1 MNVISSQSKRN
12 LNCWS
17 VVTIAQGNIL
27 LNLII
32 LTLLVIA
39 QPILSVFIINMCVY
53 NIAKLKRNL
62 LLSRCLAKLAVCVD
76 NNLILRLL
84 CHNER
89 RKRNTNCIC
98 MSVCVYA
105 YTYTYI
111 ANQ

>member
-1 MNVISSQSKRN
+1 MSYRASRKGTLIAGQSSQLRKE
-12 LNCWS
+12 
-17 VVTIAQGNIL
+17 IL

-62 LLSRCLAKLAVCVD
+62 LLSRCLAKLAVCDD

-84 CHNER
+84 CHNET
-89 RKRNTNCIC
+89 RKRKHELHMYVC
-98 MSVCVYA
+98 VCVYA